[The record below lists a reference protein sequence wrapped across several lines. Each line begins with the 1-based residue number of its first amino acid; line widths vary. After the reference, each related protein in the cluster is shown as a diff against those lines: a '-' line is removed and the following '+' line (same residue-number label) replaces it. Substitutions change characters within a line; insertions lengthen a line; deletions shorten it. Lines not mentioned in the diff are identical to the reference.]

1 MAHDA
6 SNSKKLTDLLCRWL
20 AKETRGLLGGVVGG
34 LIGGL
39 IAFTAINYTGRL
51 ATLSSSDAISIA
63 NTYIVY
69 TTFVIA
75 AVALLLTIAGLIFTQ
90 HFAVE
95 KESHIAHAF
104 SCVLDVV
111 RTNDEKA
118 VILVQQAMENPR
130 VVEYVSEALQAKISQ
145 EVDALKAS
153 AGARARNARQEADAL
168 NSMFDDLSAAKNGPK
183 EQRDE

>member
-1 MAHDA
+1 MPVEE
-6 SNSKKLTDLLCRWL
+6 SKPSALTDLLCRWL
-20 AKETRGLLGGVVGG
+20 AKETRGLLGGLVGG

-39 IAFTAINYTGRL
+39 IAFAIINHTGRL
-51 ATLSSSDAISIA
+51 ATVSASDAISIA

-95 KESHIAHAF
+95 KEAHIAHAF
-104 SCVLDVV
+104 SSVLDVV
-111 RTNDEKA
+111 RANDEKA

-130 VVEYVSEALQAKISQ
+130 VVEYVSEALQAKIHQ
-145 EVDALKAS
+145 EVDAWKAN
-153 AGARARNARQEADAL
+153 AGARVRDARKEAEAL
-168 NSMFDDLSAAKNGPK
+168 DSMFDDLSAGKNGQK
-183 EQRDE
+183 EQK